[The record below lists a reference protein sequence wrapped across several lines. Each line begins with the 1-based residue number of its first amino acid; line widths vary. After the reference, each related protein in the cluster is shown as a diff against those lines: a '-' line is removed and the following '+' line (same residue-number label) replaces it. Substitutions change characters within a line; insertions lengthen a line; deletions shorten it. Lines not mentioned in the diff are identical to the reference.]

1 MSRRLLQAA
10 TALVGIATVGL
21 GTVQLLRGA
30 ASPMYAHLALPAD
43 PTLDSNL
50 RFFGG
55 LGLGLGIVLLL
66 LVPRIERHGPVFAA
80 VWLCTLVGGVGRLLS
95 WALVGA
101 PPIHLAAFTWIEV
114 LGAPLF
120 VLWQRSV
127 GRRPGSPGTPPP
139 PC

>member
-1 MSRRLLQAA
+1 MRRLLQLA
-10 TALVGIATVGL
+10 TGLIGLATVGL

-55 LGLGLGIVLLL
+55 LGLGLGVVLLL
-66 LVPRIERHGPVFAA
+66 LVPRIERHDLLFAA
-80 VWLCTLVGGVGRLLS
+80 VWLCTFVGGVGRILS
-95 WALVGA
+95 WAAVG
-101 PPIHLAAFTWIEV
+101 PPPVHLAAFTWLET

-127 GRRPGSPGTPPP
+127 ARRTPGT
-139 PC
+139 